1 MRFWKQAQPG
11 SMTLHLK
18 PGLNIGFKAR
28 ARLGLAKL
36 GSFHL
41 YTTFI
46 FLNAAKNNLGPIKN
60 FQQKLELGSSSFR
73 NSLSLFFFTFD
84 PSFEKMFEALRVWTE
99 NEIVE
104 GKWSKVRQNHYVMS
118 PFNELSQL
126 VQVAFLKI
134 IRLKTSSNAEF
145 NWPLMTCLLLLMLHS
160 CLNLNYY
167 QSILALIRWSCYEPM
182 SWAFDW

>member
-1 MRFWKQAQPG
+1 
-11 SMTLHLK
+11 MTLHLK

-36 GSFHL
+36 GSVDL

-84 PSFEKMFEALRVWTE
+84 PSFEKMFEELRV
-99 NEIVE
+99 
-104 GKWSKVRQNHYVMS
+104 
-118 PFNELSQL
+118 
-126 VQVAFLKI
+126 
-134 IRLKTSSNAEF
+134 
-145 NWPLMTCLLLLMLHS
+145 
-160 CLNLNYY
+160 
-167 QSILALIRWSCYEPM
+167 
-182 SWAFDW
+182 